1 MSPFPSHG
9 LYVVRS
15 KDIPLSIRTNGAGP
29 DGPRPEGA
37 ATLGTTGLIVRLFA
51 MEDLL
56 ESAIDAIL
64 NSADGDVRQA
74 MRAILIENVRL
85 QAELNRRDETSPKK
99 TSGPK
104 VLLH

>member
-1 MSPFPSHG
+1 
-9 LYVVRS
+9 L
-15 KDIPLSIRTNGAGP
+15 GAL
-29 DGPRPEGA
+29 E
-37 ATLGTTGLIVRLFA
+37 LGTTGPFARLFA

-85 QAELNRRDETSPKK
+85 QAELNRRDGTSQKK
-99 TSGPK
+99 PSGIK
-104 VLLH
+104 ALLH

>member
-1 MSPFPSHG
+1 MSCTATHLP
-9 LYVVRS
+9 V
-15 KDIPLSIRTNGAGP
+15 DIVTSCWS
-29 DGPRPEGA
+29 A
-37 ATLGTTGLIVRLFA
+37 APVGTTRPFGRLSA

-85 QAELNRRDETSPKK
+85 QAELNRRDGTSQKK
-99 TSGPK
+99 VGGSK
-104 VLLH
+104 AVLH

>member
-1 MSPFPSHG
+1 
-9 LYVVRS
+9 L
-15 KDIPLSIRTNGAGP
+15 GAL
-29 DGPRPEGA
+29 E
-37 ATLGTTGLIVRLFA
+37 LGTTGPFARLFA

-85 QAELNRRDETSPKK
+85 QAELNRRDSTSQKK
-99 TSGPK
+99 TSGTK
-104 VLLH
+104 ALLH

>member
-1 MSPFPSHG
+1 
-9 LYVVRS
+9 
-15 KDIPLSIRTNGAGP
+15 
-29 DGPRPEGA
+29 
-37 ATLGTTGLIVRLFA
+37 

-85 QAELNRRDETSPKK
+85 QAELNRRDSTSQKK
-99 TSGPK
+99 TSGTK
-104 VLLH
+104 ALLH